1 MYSEKMKTLLW
12 VEELQMEIDIRR
24 YDLVGIEMGMDRDLL
39 ILEVHY
45 IVFQSERY
53 LSLPLANKV
62 LYGR

>member
-1 MYSEKMKTLLW
+1 
-12 VEELQMEIDIRR
+12 MEIDIRR

-39 ILEVHY
+39 ILEVQY

-62 LYGR
+62 L

>member
-1 MYSEKMKTLLW
+1 MKTLLW

-39 ILEVHY
+39 ILEVQY

-62 LYGR
+62 L

>member
-1 MYSEKMKTLLW
+1 MYTEKMKTLLW

-24 YDLVGIEMGMDRDLL
+24 YDLVGIEMGRDKDLL
-39 ILEVHY
+39 ILEVQY

-62 LYGR
+62 L

>member
-1 MYSEKMKTLLW
+1 MKTLLW

-24 YDLVGIEMGMDRDLL
+24 YDLVGIEMGRDKDLL
-39 ILEVHY
+39 ILEVQY

-62 LYGR
+62 L